1 MFQLHY
7 NKPAAIIIADMR
19 VDLPSLMAA
28 PGQDLQQNG
37 PVVEFIV
44 SCRVTVIVKQ
54 FFELLHHNLPH
65 ELLKTA
71 VAELCEQI
79 EVMVVEWDVVCS
91 VFSSTTDEVGC

>member
-7 NKPAAIIIADMR
+7 NKPAAIEIADMK

-28 PGQDLQQNG
+28 SWQDLQQNG

-44 SCRVTVIVKQ
+44 SCRITFIVKQ
-54 FFELLHHNLPH
+54 FFELLRHNLPH
-65 ELLKTA
+65 ELMKTA

-79 EVMVVEWDVVCS
+79 EVLVVEWDVVCFCS
-91 VFSSTTDEVGC
+91 LLND